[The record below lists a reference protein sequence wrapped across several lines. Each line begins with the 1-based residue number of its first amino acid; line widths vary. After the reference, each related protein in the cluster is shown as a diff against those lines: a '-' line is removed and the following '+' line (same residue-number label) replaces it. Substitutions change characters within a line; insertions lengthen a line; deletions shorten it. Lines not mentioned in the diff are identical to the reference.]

1 MKKKHVFGA
10 VLITY
15 LVMSFMP
22 QLGLGAIMG
31 KKKGKGK

>member
-1 MKKKHVFGA
+1 VKNKHVFAA

-22 QLGLGAIMG
+22 QLGLGSMMG
-31 KKKGKGK
+31 KKKRKG